1 MTQPKF
7 QALADLVGKRRQDH
21 LNEIHRSP
29 NRDWE
34 KKQGGQAQPSFQQ
47 ANLTFEDL
55 SPVLEVFQNF
65 DERSREIEW
74 TYYSASGEFL
84 LQFGFPLATNHY
96 EIHSIHPE
104 LFLAREEMRG
114 FLEAINRRLESA
126 YPVLELVA
134 EEGRNPRIQRK
145 AK

>member
-7 QALADLVGKRRQDH
+7 QALADRVGKRRQDH
-21 LNEIHRSP
+21 LNEIHQSP
-29 NRDWE
+29 NRDWGE
-34 KKQGGQAQPSFQQ
+34 KKKAKAPPSFQQ
-47 ANLTFEDL
+47 SNLTFEDI

-65 DERSREIEW
+65 DEHSREIEW

-84 LQFGFPLATNHY
+84 LQFGFALATNHY
-96 EIHSIHPE
+96 QIHSLHPE

-114 FLEAINRRLESA
+114 FLEAINRRLGSG
-126 YPVLELVA
+126 YPILELVLD
-134 EEGRNPRIQRK
+134 EGRNPIIQRK